1 MKIFKKV
8 IDNKSAEW
16 LEDRYWSRY
25 LRPQTLFGPKFEMYL
40 NQSMYKSELR
50 EEDFNFDDGAIK
62 FLFMGKMDVKH
73 A

>member
-1 MKIFKKV
+1 MAGGPVLVALFA
-8 IDNKSAEW
+8 SA
-16 LEDRYWSRY
+16 
-25 LRPQTLFGPKFEMYL
+25 TLFGPKFEMYL